1 MQATNNSG
9 KTNINNSN
17 FEIKPGSVQFME
29 ADEDKKTDYAHSKV
43 VIIPA
48 GLENTTSY
56 MQGTRQGPKAIIDA
70 STQVELY
77 DEELKSEPID
87 LGIFTLEDL
96 AFEGKSQEEALALIG
111 AAFSK
116 VTDDGKFAV
125 TLGGE
130 HSVTIPII
138 RDLKERYPDLVV
150 LSFDAHGDLRITYH
164 GELSHACV
172 MRRIADMS
180 VPVYIVGV
188 RSISPEEVQFVESNP
203 RAEILYDY
211 ERAEKA
217 FDINQILQ
225 WGKHVYVTVDLDAFD
240 PAEMPSVGTPEP
252 GGLRWREFF
261 KIFKEVCEKTE
272 VVGFDIMELMP
283 VKGQERA
290 DFYAA
295 KLIYKM
301 LGYLRRAG
309 QL

>member
-1 MQATNNSG
+1 MPVLNEYPITANPT
-9 KTNINNSN
+9 
-17 FEIKPGSVQFME
+17 QFME
-29 ADEDKKTDYAHSKV
+29 ADDKKTDYAHSKV
-43 VIIPA
+43 VVIPA

-56 MQGTRQGPKAIIDA
+56 MQGTRRGPDAIIQA

-87 LGIFTLEDL
+87 MGIFTLNELDL
-96 AFEGKSQEEALALIG
+96 TDKSQEASLEVIE
-111 AAFSK
+111 AAFK
-116 VTDDGKFAV
+116 RVLDDGKFAV

-130 HSVTIPII
+130 HSVTIPLI

-172 MRRIADMS
+172 MRRIADMT
-180 VPVYIVGV
+180 VPVYVVGV
-188 RSISPEEVQFVESNP
+188 RSISPEEVQFVEGNP
-203 RAEILYDY
+203 RTGILYDY

-217 FDINQILQ
+217 FDVNELLK

-252 GGLRWREFF
+252 GGIRWREFF
-261 KIFKEVCEKTE
+261 TIFKQVCEHTS
-272 VVGFDIMELMP
+272 VVGFDIMELCPMP
-283 VKGQERA
+283 GQERA

>member
-1 MQATNNSG
+1 MQLKNTAD
-9 KTNINNSN
+9 
-17 FEIKPGSVQFME
+17 FEIKANPVQFME
-29 ADEDKKTDYAHSKV
+29 ADDKKTSYAQSKV

-56 MQGTRQGPKAIIDA
+56 MQGTKRGPAAIIEA

-77 DEELKSEPID
+77 DEELKFEPID
-87 LGIFTLEDL
+87 MGVFTLEELD
-96 AFEGKSQEEALALIG
+96 FEGKSQEDSLDLIQ
-111 AAFSK
+111 AAFRK
-116 VTDDGKFAV
+116 VSDDGKFAV

-164 GELSHACV
+164 GEFSHACV
-172 MRRIADMS
+172 MRRIADME
-180 VPVYIVGV
+180 VPVYVVGV
-188 RSISPEEVQFVESNP
+188 RSISPEEVQFVEGNP
-203 RAEILYDY
+203 KTGILFDY

-217 FDINQILQ
+217 FDVQEILK

-240 PAEMPSVGTPEP
+240 PAEMPAVGTPEP

-261 KIFKEVCEKTE
+261 SIFKQVAEKTE
-272 VVGFDIMELMP
+272 VVGFDIMELCPMP
-283 VKGQERA
+283 GQERA

-301 LGYLRRAG
+301 LGFLRRAG

>member
-1 MQATNNSG
+1 MPV
-9 KTNINNSN
+9 IEN
-17 FEIKPGSVQFME
+17 FEIKANPVQFME
-29 ADEDKKTDYAHSKV
+29 ADDQKTGYEDSKV
-43 VIIPA
+43 IIIPA

-56 MQGTRQGPKAIIDA
+56 MQGTRKGPEAIIEA

-77 DEELKSEPID
+77 DEELKFEPIQM
-87 LGIFTLEDL
+87 GIFTLEKL
-96 AFEGKSQEEALALIG
+96 PLEGLSQEDSLDLIQS
-111 AAFSK
+111 AFKK
-116 VTDDGKFAV
+116 VYDDGKFAV

-130 HSVTIPII
+130 HSVTIPLI

-172 MRRIADMS
+172 MRRISDME
-180 VPVYIVGV
+180 VPVYVVGV
-188 RSISPEEVQFVESNP
+188 RSISPEEVQYVAGNP
-203 RAEILYDY
+203 KTGILYDY
-211 ERAEKA
+211 ERSEKA
-217 FDINQILQ
+217 FDVQEILK

-240 PAEMPSVGTPEP
+240 PAEMPAVGTPEP

-261 KIFKEVCEKTE
+261 AIFKQVAEQAE
-272 VVGFDIMELMP
+272 VVGFDIMELCPMP
-283 VKGQERA
+283 GQERA

-301 LGYLRRAG
+301 LGFLRRAG

>member
-1 MQATNNSG
+1 MQL
-9 KTNINNSN
+9 INNSD
-17 FEIKPGSVQFME
+17 FEIKANPVQFME
-29 ADEDKKTDYAHSKV
+29 ADDQKTGYAESKV
-43 VIIPA
+43 IVIPA

-56 MQGTRQGPKAIIDA
+56 MQGTKLGPKAIIEA

-77 DEELKSEPID
+77 DEELKFEPID
-87 LGIFTLEDL
+87 MGIFTLEELD
-96 AFEGKSQEEALALIG
+96 FEGKSQEDSLDLIQ
-111 AAFSK
+111 AAFK
-116 VTDDGKFAV
+116 KAMDDGKFAV

-172 MRRIADMS
+172 MRRIADMA
-180 VPVYIVGV
+180 VPVYVVGV

-203 RAEILYDY
+203 KTGILYDY

-217 FDINQILQ
+217 FDVQEILK

-240 PAEMPSVGTPEP
+240 PAEMPAVGTPEP
-252 GGLRWREFF
+252 GGIRWREFF
-261 KIFKEVCEKTE
+261 SIFKQVAEKTE
-272 VVGFDIMELMP
+272 VVGFDIMELCPMP
-283 VKGQERA
+283 GQERA

-301 LGYLRRAG
+301 LGFLRRAG

>member
-1 MQATNNSG
+1 MPLLENDQLV
-9 KTNINNSN
+9 
-17 FEIKPGSVQFME
+17 EIKAGATQFLE
-29 ADEDKKTDYAHSKV
+29 AGEQKTSYAASKV

-56 MQGTRQGPKAIIDA
+56 LQGTAKGPQAIIEA

-77 DEELKSEPID
+77 DEELQFEPVD
-87 LGIFTLEDL
+87 MGIFTLESL
-96 AFEGKSQEEALALIG
+96 NFEGKSQEEGLALIG
-111 AAFSK
+111 SAFRT
-116 VTDDGKFAV
+116 VMDDSKFAV

-138 RDLKERYPDLVV
+138 ADLKKRYEDLVV

-164 GELSHACV
+164 GEFSHACV
-172 MRRIADMS
+172 MRRIADMD
-180 VPVYIVGV
+180 VPVYVIGV
-188 RSISPEEVQFVESNP
+188 RSMSKDEADFIKDNP
-203 RAEILYDY
+203 RTGVLFDY

-217 FDINQILQ
+217 FDPQELLK

-240 PAEMPSVGTPEP
+240 PAEMPAVGTPEP

-261 KIFKEVCEKTE
+261 TIFQKVCSQMQI
-272 VVGFDIMELMP
+272 VGFDIMELCPMP
-283 VKGQERA
+283 GQERA

-301 LGYLRRAG
+301 LGYMRRAG
-309 QL
+309 QI

>member
-1 MQATNNSG
+1 MQRLDERAAQG
-9 KTNINNSN
+9 D
-17 FEIKPGSVQFME
+17 FEIKANPVQFME
-29 ADEDKKTDYAHSKV
+29 AGEQATAYEDSKV

-56 MQGTRQGPKAIIDA
+56 LQGTRLGPKAIIEA

-77 DEELKSEPID
+77 DEELKFEPID
-87 LGIFTLEDL
+87 MGIFTLAELD
-96 AFEGKSQEEALALIG
+96 FEGKTQEAALALIG
-111 AAFSK
+111 QAFK
-116 VTDDGKFAV
+116 TVTDQGKFAV

-130 HSVTIPII
+130 HSVTIPIV

-172 MRRIADMS
+172 MRRIADMD
-180 VPVYIVGV
+180 VPVYVVGV
-188 RSISPEEVQFVESNP
+188 RSCSKEEVEFVNSSP
-203 RAEILYDY
+203 KADILFDY

-217 FDINQILQ
+217 FDVNELLK

-240 PAEMPSVGTPEP
+240 PAEMPAVGTPEP
-252 GGLRWREFF
+252 GGIRWREFF
-261 KIFKEVCEKTE
+261 AMFKPVAEKME
-272 VVGFDIMELMP
+272 VVGFDIMELCPMP
-283 VKGQERA
+283 GQERA

>member
-1 MQATNNSG
+1 MQAI
-9 KTNINNSN
+9 KTQN
-17 FEIKPGSVQFME
+17 FEIAANPTQFME
-29 ADEDKKTDYAHSKV
+29 ADEDKKTDYEHSKV

-56 MQGTRQGPKAIIDA
+56 LQGTKRGPAAIIEA

-77 DEELKSEPID
+77 DEELRLEPID
-87 LGIFTLEDL
+87 LGIFTLAELD
-96 AFEGKSQEEALALIG
+96 FEGKSQEESLELIG
-111 AAFSK
+111 SAFRRAN
-116 VTDDGKFAV
+116 DDGKFAV

-138 RDLKERYPDLVV
+138 RDLKERFPDLVV

-172 MRRIADMS
+172 MRRIADME
-180 VPVYIVGV
+180 VPVYVVGV
-188 RSISPEEVQFVESNP
+188 RSISPEEVSFVESNP
-203 RAEILYDY
+203 RTGILYDF

-217 FDINQILQ
+217 FDVQELLK
-225 WGKHVYVTVDLDAFD
+225 WGRHVYVTVDLDAFD

-261 KIFKEVCEKTE
+261 AIFRQVCQATS
-272 VVGFDIMELMP
+272 VVGFDIMELCPMP
-283 VKGQERA
+283 GQERA
-290 DFYAA
+290 DFYSA
-295 KLIYKM
+295 KMIYKM

>member
-1 MQATNNSG
+1 
-9 KTNINNSN
+9 
-17 FEIKPGSVQFME
+17 
-29 ADEDKKTDYAHSKV
+29 
-43 VIIPA
+43 
-48 GLENTTSY
+48 
-56 MQGTRQGPKAIIDA
+56 MQGTRRGPDAIIQA

-77 DEELKSEPID
+77 DEELRAEPIEM
-87 LGIFTLEDL
+87 GIFTLNELD
-96 AFEGKSQEEALALIG
+96 FGDRSQEDSLTLIE
-111 AAFSK
+111 AAFK
-116 VTDDGKFAV
+116 QVMNDGKFAV

-138 RDLKERYPDLVV
+138 HDLKERYPDLVV

-172 MRRIADMS
+172 MRRIADMT
-180 VPVYIVGV
+180 VPVYVVGV

-203 RAEILYDY
+203 RTGILYDY

-217 FDINQILQ
+217 FDVQELLK

-252 GGLRWREFF
+252 GGIRWREFF
-261 KIFKEVCEKTE
+261 TIFKQVCEHTE
-272 VVGFDIMELMP
+272 VVGFDIMELCPMP
-283 VKGQERA
+283 GQERA

-301 LGYLRRAG
+301 LGYLHRAK
-309 QL
+309 QI

>member
-1 MQATNNSG
+1 MQLIET
-9 KTNINNSN
+9 
-17 FEIKPGSVQFME
+17 FEVTANPTQFME
-29 ADEDKKTDYAHSKV
+29 ADDKKTGYENSKV

-56 MQGTRQGPKAIIDA
+56 MQGTRRGPAAIIEA

-77 DEELKSEPID
+77 DEELKFEPID
-87 LGIFTLEDL
+87 MGIFTLAELD
-96 AFEGKSQEEALALIG
+96 FEGKSQEESLELIG
-111 AAFSK
+111 AAFK
-116 VTDDGKFAV
+116 KTTDDGKFSV

-138 RDLKERYPDLVV
+138 RDLQQRYPDLVV

-172 MRRIADMS
+172 MRRIADLD
-180 VPVYIVGV
+180 VPVYVVGV
-188 RSISPEEVQFVESNP
+188 RSISPEEVQFVAGNP
-203 RAEILYDY
+203 RTGILYDY
-211 ERAEKA
+211 ERSEKP
-217 FDINQILQ
+217 FDVQELLK

-252 GGLRWREFF
+252 GGIRWREFF
-261 KIFKEVCEKTE
+261 AIFKQVCEKTE
-272 VVGFDIMELMP
+272 VVGFDVMELCPMP
-283 VKGQERA
+283 GQERA
-290 DFYAA
+290 DFYSA

-301 LGYLRRAG
+301 LGFLRRAG

>member
-1 MQATNNSG
+1 MPV
-9 KTNINNSN
+9 INNSE
-17 FEIKPGSVQFME
+17 FEIKPNPVQFME
-29 ADEDKKTDYAHSKV
+29 AEEQKTGYEESKV
-43 VIIPA
+43 IIIPA

-56 MQGTRQGPKAIIDA
+56 IQGTKLGPKAIIEA

-77 DEELKSEPID
+77 DEELKFEPID
-87 LGIFTLEDL
+87 MGIFTLEELD
-96 AFEGKSQEEALALIG
+96 FEGKSQEDSLDLIE
-111 AAFSK
+111 AAFRK
-116 VTDDGKFAV
+116 VSEDGKFAV

-172 MRRIADMS
+172 MRRIADME
-180 VPVYIVGV
+180 VPVYVVGV
-188 RSISPEEVQFVESNP
+188 RSISPEEVQFVNSNP
-203 RAEILYDY
+203 KTGILYDY

-217 FDINQILQ
+217 FDIQEILK

-240 PAEMPSVGTPEP
+240 PAEMPAVGTPEP
-252 GGLRWREFF
+252 GGIRWREFF
-261 KIFKEVCEKTE
+261 SIFKQVAEKTE
-272 VVGFDIMELMP
+272 VVGFDIMELCPMP
-283 VKGQERA
+283 GQERA

-301 LGYLRRAG
+301 LGYLRRSG

>member
-1 MQATNNSG
+1 MQAIK
-9 KTNINNSN
+9 KTN
-17 FEIKPGSVQFME
+17 FEIIPGPVQFME
-29 ADEDKKTDYAHSKV
+29 AEDKKTDYEHSKV
-43 VIIPA
+43 VVIPA

-56 MQGTRQGPKAIIDA
+56 LQGTKYGPKAIIEA

-77 DEELKSEPID
+77 DEELKFETID
-87 LGIFTLEDL
+87 IGIFTLNELD
-96 AFEGKSQEEALALIG
+96 FEGRSQEEALELIG
-111 AAFSK
+111 EAFRQ
-116 VTDDGKFAV
+116 VADDGKFAV

-172 MRRIADMS
+172 MRRISDME
-180 VPVYIVGV
+180 VPVYIIGV
-188 RSISPEEVQFVESNP
+188 RSISPEEVQFVDSNP
-203 RAEILYDY
+203 KTGILYDY
-211 ERAEKA
+211 ERSEKT
-217 FDINQILQ
+217 FDVQELLK
-225 WGKHVYVTVDLDAFD
+225 WGRHVYVTVDLDAFD

-261 KIFKEVCEKTE
+261 TIFRQVCEQTE
-272 VVGFDIMELMP
+272 VVGLDVMELCPMP
-283 VKGQERA
+283 GQERA
-290 DFYAA
+290 DFYSA

-301 LGYLRRAG
+301 LGFLRRSG

>member
-1 MQATNNSG
+1 MQSLEERATRH
-9 KTNINNSN
+9 
-17 FEIKPGSVQFME
+17 FEIEANPVQFME
-29 ADEDKKTDYAHSKV
+29 AGEQATAYDASKV

-56 MQGTRQGPKAIIDA
+56 LQGTKLGPKAIIEA

-77 DEELKSEPID
+77 DEELRFETID
-87 LGIFTLEDL
+87 MGIFTLKELDF
-96 AFEGKSQEEALALIG
+96 AGRSQEKALALIG
-111 AAFSK
+111 QAFK
-116 VTDDGKFAV
+116 TVTDQGKFAV

-172 MRRIADMS
+172 MRRIADME

-188 RSISPEEVQFVESNP
+188 RSCSQEEVEFVNGNP
-203 RAEILYDY
+203 KTGILFDY
-211 ERAEKA
+211 ERAEKPFEVA
-217 FDINQILQ
+217 ELLK
-225 WGKHVYVTVDLDAFD
+225 WGQHVYVTVDLDAFD
-240 PAEMPSVGTPEP
+240 PAEMPAVGTPEP
-252 GGLRWREFF
+252 GGIRWREFLA
-261 KIFKEVCEKTE
+261 IFKQVCDNMQ
-272 VVGFDIMELMP
+272 VVGFDIMELCPMA
-283 VKGQERA
+283 GQERA

-301 LGYLRRAG
+301 LGYLHRAE

>member
-1 MQATNNSG
+1 MQAVD
-9 KTNINNSN
+9 
-17 FEIKPGSVQFME
+17 FEVKPSPVQFME
-29 ADEDKKTDYAHSKV
+29 ADDEKKTDYAASKV

-56 MQGTRQGPKAIIDA
+56 MQGTKNGPQAILEA

-77 DEELKSEPID
+77 DEELKFEPID
-87 LGIFTLEDL
+87 TGIFTFAELD
-96 AFEGKSQEEALALIG
+96 FDNKSQEESLELIG
-111 AAFSK
+111 AAFK
-116 VTDDGKFAV
+116 KATNDGKFAV

-138 RDLKERYPDLVV
+138 RDLKERYPDLCV

-172 MRRIADMS
+172 MRRIADMD
-180 VPVYIVGV
+180 VPVYVIGV
-188 RSISPEEVQFVESNP
+188 RSISPEEVQFVDSNP
-203 RAEILYDY
+203 KAGILYDY
-211 ERAEKA
+211 ERSEKQ
-217 FDINQILQ
+217 FDINELLK

-261 KIFKEVCEKTE
+261 AIFKQVCDKMEI
-272 VVGFDIMELMP
+272 VGFDIMELCPMP
-283 VKGQERA
+283 GQERA

-301 LGYLRRAG
+301 LGYMRRAG

>member
-1 MQATNNSG
+1 MATLL
-9 KTNINNSN
+9 KP
-17 FEIKPGSVQFME
+17 EIKPDFEIQANSTQFME
-29 ADEDKKTDYAHSKV
+29 AEDKKTDYQNSKV

-56 MQGTRQGPKAIIDA
+56 LQGTAKGPSAIIEA

-77 DEELKSEPID
+77 DEELKLEPID
-87 LGIFTLEDL
+87 MGIFTLQELDFAGL
-96 AFEGKSQEEALALIG
+96 SQEDSLELIG
-111 AAFSK
+111 AAFAKAS
-116 VTDDGKFAV
+116 DDGKFAV

-138 RDLKERYPDLVV
+138 RDLQARFSDLVV

-172 MRRIADMS
+172 MRRIADME
-180 VPVYIVGV
+180 VPVYVVGV
-188 RSISPEEVQFVESNP
+188 RSISPEEVSFVESNP
-203 RAEILYDY
+203 RTGILYDY
-211 ERAEKA
+211 ERSEKA
-217 FDINQILQ
+217 FDINELLK

-261 KIFKEVCEKTE
+261 AIFRQVCEKME
-272 VVGFDIMELMP
+272 VVGFDVMELCPMP
-283 VKGQERA
+283 GQERA
-290 DFYAA
+290 DFYSA

>member
-1 MQATNNSG
+1 MQLKNTAD
-9 KTNINNSN
+9 
-17 FEIKPGSVQFME
+17 FEIKANSVQFME
-29 ADEDKKTDYAHSKV
+29 ADDKKTGYEQSKV

-56 MQGTRQGPKAIIDA
+56 MQGTKHGPAAIIEA

-77 DEELKSEPID
+77 DEELKFEPID
-87 LGIFTLEDL
+87 MGLFTLEELD
-96 AFEGKSQEEALALIG
+96 FEGKSQEDSLNLIQ
-111 AAFSK
+111 AAFKK

-172 MRRIADMS
+172 MRRIADME
-180 VPVYIVGV
+180 VPVYVVGV

-203 RAEILYDY
+203 KTGILFDY

-217 FDINQILQ
+217 FDVQEILK

-240 PAEMPSVGTPEP
+240 PAEMPAVGTPEP

-261 KIFKEVCEKTE
+261 SIFKQVAEKTQ
-272 VVGFDIMELMP
+272 VVGFDIMELCPMP
-283 VKGQERA
+283 GQERA

-301 LGYLRRAG
+301 LGFLRRAG

>member
-1 MQATNNSG
+1 MPVLEKYEVTANPT
-9 KTNINNSN
+9 
-17 FEIKPGSVQFME
+17 QFME
-29 ADEDKKTDYAHSKV
+29 ADDKKTDYDHSKI

-56 MQGTRQGPKAIIDA
+56 MQGTRRGPDAIIQA

-87 LGIFTLEDL
+87 AGIFTLNELNFDGL
-96 AFEGKSQEEALALIG
+96 SQEASLDLIQS
-111 AAFSK
+111 AFK
-116 VTDDGKFAV
+116 QVNDDGKFAV

-130 HSVTIPII
+130 HSVTIPLI
-138 RDLKERYPDLVV
+138 RDLKDRFNDLVV

-172 MRRIADMS
+172 MRRVSDMN
-180 VPVYIVGV
+180 VPVYVIGV
-188 RSISPEEVQFVESNP
+188 RSISPEEVQYVESNP
-203 RAEILYDY
+203 RTGILYDY
-211 ERAEKA
+211 ERSEKT
-217 FDINQILQ
+217 FDVKELLK

-240 PAEMPSVGTPEP
+240 PAEMPAVGTPEP

-261 KIFKEVCEKTE
+261 TIFKQVCEQTE
-272 VVGFDIMELMP
+272 VVGFDIMELCPMP
-283 VKGQERA
+283 GQERA
-290 DFYAA
+290 DFYSA

>member
-1 MQATNNSG
+1 MPVLES
-9 KTNINNSN
+9 KD
-17 FEIKPGSVQFME
+17 FEIKANPTQFME
-29 ADEDKKTDYAHSKV
+29 ADDKKTDYAHSKV

-56 MQGTRQGPKAIIDA
+56 LQGTRKGPDAIIQA

-87 LGIFTLEDL
+87 MGIFTLEELD
-96 AFEGKSQEEALALIG
+96 FEGLSQEDCLALIG
-111 AAFSK
+111 TAFK
-116 VTDDGKFAV
+116 KTTDDGKFAV

-138 RDLKERYPDLVV
+138 RDLKARYPDLVV

-172 MRRIADMS
+172 MRRIADME
-180 VPVYIVGV
+180 VPVYVVGV
-188 RSISPEEVQFVESNP
+188 RSISPEEVSFVESNP
-203 RAEILYDY
+203 RTGILYDY
-211 ERAEKA
+211 ERSEKA
-217 FDINQILQ
+217 FQVEELLK
-225 WGKHVYVTVDLDAFD
+225 WGQHVYVTVDLDAFD
-240 PAEMPSVGTPEP
+240 PAEMPAVGTPEP

-261 KIFKEVCEKTE
+261 AIFRQVCEKTS
-272 VVGFDIMELMP
+272 VVGFDVMELCPMP
-283 VKGQERA
+283 GQERA

>member
-1 MQATNNSG
+1 
-9 KTNINNSN
+9 
-17 FEIKPGSVQFME
+17 ME
-29 ADEDKKTDYAHSKV
+29 AEEQKTGYEESKV
-43 VIIPA
+43 IIIPA

-56 MQGTRQGPKAIIDA
+56 MQGTKLGPKAIIEA

-77 DEELKSEPID
+77 DEELKFEPID
-87 LGIFTLEDL
+87 MGIFTLEELD
-96 AFEGKSQEEALALIG
+96 FEGKSQEDSLDLIE
-111 AAFSK
+111 AAFRK
-116 VTDDGKFAV
+116 VSEDGKFAV

-172 MRRIADMS
+172 MRRIADME
-180 VPVYIVGV
+180 VPVYVVGV
-188 RSISPEEVQFVESNP
+188 RSISPEEVQFVNSNP
-203 RAEILYDY
+203 KTGILYDY

-217 FDINQILQ
+217 FDIQEILK

-240 PAEMPSVGTPEP
+240 PAEMPAVGTPEP
-252 GGLRWREFF
+252 GGIRWREFF
-261 KIFKEVCEKTE
+261 SIFKQVAEKTE
-272 VVGFDIMELMP
+272 VVGFDIMELCPMP
-283 VKGQERA
+283 GQERA
-290 DFYAA
+290 NFYAA

-301 LGYLRRAG
+301 LGYLRRSG